1 MKLLVV
7 TWGHVILNLLHDD
20 ALANILGAGGG
31 IDDAVNLVMD
41 VAVNQ
46 VIIDAVI
53 NLVIDDS
60 VNLVMGVA
68 FNEVIDDAFNL
79 FFMMYLIIDN
89 VINLPSNC
97 WRNQH
102 FPSQLSFQ

>member
-1 MKLLVV
+1 MDVAV
-7 TWGHVILNLLHDD
+7 NQV
-20 ALANILGAGGG
+20 
-31 IDDAVNLVMD
+31 IDDVVNLVNETT
-41 VAVNQ
+41 VNQ

-97 WRNQH
+97 
-102 FPSQLSFQ
+102 

>member
-1 MKLLVV
+1 MTRIKSPFVVKLLVV

-46 VIIDAVI
+46 VIDDLVNLVIETTVNQVIIDAVI

-60 VNLVMGVA
+60 VNLVMG
-68 FNEVIDDAFNL
+68 L
-79 FFMMYLIIDN
+79 RSTKSLMMHSTYFLW
-89 VINLPSNC
+89 C
-97 WRNQH
+97 T
-102 FPSQLSFQ
+102 